1 MAKCNRK
8 IRYATYKSA
17 ETALASL
24 RDQVLFTTM
33 RIYPCRKH
41 SCFHLG
47 HSNKTTNTRIMR
59 EELELMKKVGGKV
72 MNKVL
77 LINKNSYQ
85 GEKHHKLLRNK
96 LISSGFV
103 QDVMILSESQSY
115 IEYTGKEVQQA
126 IKDLIKQHGFKTKME
141 TPSPKREFNGVHTH
155 CGLFAE
161 QSYAKEHEKDCDE
174 CERLMNPRHVT
185 TIAADEVTLA
195 TRKANQ
201 FNAHSPVTTTVE
213 ASVSGVS
220 SSYKKYT
227 NEDKQ
232 VALEKLVLNNYKYK
246 ITAEVLDMPESTLRS
261 WFDVGI
267 RPELNSVTVEA
278 ESIVNGTP
286 QYSIDELNSKV
297 EYHTDELE
305 RYMKLLEQA
314 KDREKRQ
321 KEEWEDMVKT
331 RNEILSLKKQQAE
344 DDREYEKQRQRSQ
357 EAMDALIAKIDDK
370 LELRD
375 SIKEDI

>member
-1 MAKCNRK
+1 MAKCDRK
-8 IRYATYKSA
+8 IRYAPYKSA

-24 RDQVLFTTM
+24 RARVLFTTM
-33 RIYPCRKH
+33 RIYGCRKH
-41 SCFHLG
+41 SCYHLG
-47 HSNKTTNTRIMR
+47 HSKGTTNTRIMR

-85 GEKHHKLLRNK
+85 GEKNHKLLRNK

-103 QDVMILSESQSY
+103 QDVMVLSESQSY

-155 CGLFAE
+155 CGIFAE
-161 QSYAKEHEKDCDE
+161 QLYAKEHEKDCDE

-213 ASVSGVS
+213 ASVSEVS
-220 SSYKKYT
+220 SAYKKYT
-227 NEDKQ
+227 NKDKQ

-246 ITAEVLDMPESTLRS
+246 ITAQVLDMPESTLRS

-267 RPELNSVTVEA
+267 RPEHNSVTVEA

-314 KDREKRQ
+314 KEREKRQ
-321 KEEWEDMVKT
+321 KEEREDLVKT
-331 RNEILSLKKQQAE
+331 RNEIVALKKQQI
-344 DDREYEKQRQRSQ
+344 EYEKLRQLSEQ
-357 EAMDALIAKIDDK
+357 AMDALIAKIDDK